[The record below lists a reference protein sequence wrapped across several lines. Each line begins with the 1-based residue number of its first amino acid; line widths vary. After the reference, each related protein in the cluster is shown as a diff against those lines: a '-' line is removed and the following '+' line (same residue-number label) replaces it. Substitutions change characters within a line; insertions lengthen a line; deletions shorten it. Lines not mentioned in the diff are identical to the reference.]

1 MNWGGIISSMYSAIF
16 LVNSSKLS
24 ATADDGNDSD
34 DFDVAASIF
43 SSNP

>member
-24 ATADDGNDSD
+24 TTADDGNDGGGFD
-34 DFDVAASIF
+34 DAASIF
-43 SSNP
+43 LLNP